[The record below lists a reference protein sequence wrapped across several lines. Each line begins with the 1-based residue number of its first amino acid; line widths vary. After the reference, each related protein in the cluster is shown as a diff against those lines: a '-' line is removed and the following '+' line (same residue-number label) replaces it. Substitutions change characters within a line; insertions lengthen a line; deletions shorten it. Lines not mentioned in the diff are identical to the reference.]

1 LKSLKYIFVE
11 VSHKHLYYTDTPTFE
26 QINDFLTQVGF
37 VTKLRKMH
45 GHNGLKELFVCK
57 SIYPHAG

>member
-1 LKSLKYIFVE
+1 VE